1 MMRGKV
7 AMRVWAVLLSIGLL
21 VGVWSCSSKRVG
33 STAGDESA
41 ANTGSTKAG
50 VPVESVRQEPVVSVE
65 PPPVVAEG
73 AAAPDVRSALSMPKS
88 GSIPSTAAA
97 PSLGEPVA
105 AGPDLGGPGDIYF
118 DFDQYT
124 IRGDARAVLEHNA
137 TWLRGAGGKT
147 VLIEG
152 HCDERGTVAYNLVLG
167 EKRAKAAKHYLE
179 DLGIPSS
186 RMQTVSYGEM
196 RPFCKEHNEGC
207 WSKNRRA
214 HFVVR

>member
-1 MMRGKV
+1 MMTGKV
-7 AMRVWAVLLSIGLL
+7 AVRVGAVLVSVGLL
-21 VGVWSCSSKRVG
+21 AGAWSCSSKRVG

-41 ANTGSTKAG
+41 APTGSTKAG
-50 VPVESVRQEPVVSVE
+50 VPVESVRQEPVASVE
-65 PPPVVAEG
+65 PPPLVAGETT
-73 AAAPDVRSALSMPKS
+73 APEVRLAPSTPKS
-88 GSIPSTAAA
+88 GSIPSSAEA

-105 AGPDLGGPGDIYF
+105 GGPDLGGLGDIYF

-124 IRGDARAVLEHNA
+124 IRGDALAVLEHNA
-137 TWLRGAGGKT
+137 TWLRGVGGKT
-147 VLIEG
+147 LLIEG

-167 EKRAKAAKHYLE
+167 EMRAKAAKHYLE

>member
-1 MMRGKV
+1 MLRGKV
-7 AMRVWAVLLSIGLL
+7 MMRVGAVLVSLGLL
-21 VGVWSCSSKRVG
+21 AGAWSCSSKRVA

-41 ANTGSTKAG
+41 ATAGSTKAG
-50 VPVESVRQEPVVSVE
+50 VPVESVRQEPVASVE
-65 PPPVVAEG
+65 PPPVVAG
-73 AAAPDVRSALSMPKS
+73 GTAAPEVRVAPSIPQS
-88 GSIPSTAAA
+88 GSIASSAAA
-97 PSLGEPVA
+97 TSLGEPVTG
-105 AGPDLGGPGDIYF
+105 GPNLGGPGDIYF

-124 IRGDARAVLEHNA
+124 IRRDAHAVLEHNA
-137 TWLRGAGGKT
+137 KWLRDAGGKI

-196 RPFCKEHNEGC
+196 RPFCKEHDESC